1 MRAHARNR
9 YGAPVLDPDPGVAAW
24 SAFLRAHH
32 GAVRAIENDL
42 AREGVL
48 PLGWYDV
55 LLELHAAP
63 SRRLRMRE
71 LADRVVLSRTRVS
84 RIVDE
89 LVGAGYVERRPD
101 PDDGRASLAV
111 LTDEGAAA
119 RKLAAPRYL
128 AAIEHRFSSLLEP
141 EELQVLTTALLRVAE
156 QHERTPDEAPQP
168 ERSVEA

>member
-1 MRAHARNR
+1 M
-9 YGAPVLDPDPGVAAW
+9 PDQDAGVAAW
-24 SAFLRAHH
+24 SALLRAHH
-32 GAVRAIENDL
+32 AAVRAIEADL
-42 AREGVL
+42 AREGAL

-55 LLELHAAP
+55 LLELKASP

-89 LVGAGYVERRPD
+89 LVDHGLVERRPD

-111 LTDEGAAA
+111 LTDAGGAAQRA
-119 RKLAAPRYL
+119 AAPRYL

-141 EELQVLTTALLRVAE
+141 DEVEVLTVALNRVADRHDPSTGE
-156 QHERTPDEAPQP
+156 P
-168 ERSVEA
+168 S

>member
-1 MRAHARNR
+1 VHE
-9 YGAPVLDPDPGVAAW
+9 PDPGVAAW
-24 SAFLRAHH
+24 SALLRAHH
-32 GAVRAIENDL
+32 GAVRAIEADL
-42 AREGVL
+42 AREGAL

-89 LVGAGYVERRPD
+89 LVDEGYVERRPD

-119 RKLAAPRYL
+119 RKRAAPRYL
-128 AAIEHRFSSLLEP
+128 AAIEHRFASVLRPDELE
-141 EELQVLTTALLRVAE
+141 VVTTALQRVAE
-156 QHERTPDEAPQP
+156 RYEGGPAPA
-168 ERSVEA
+168 SASG